1 LGITLPE
8 LMILQNMDPNT
19 PVAMVNN
26 QTNEKITG
34 DKAPMLKDLETW
46 MKSHPKFK
54 VDMNGTL
61 ANLVNPPKKSSTA
74 STSASSSKT
83 NNGVHTNASAS
94 TTPAPS
100 TSETPAASLE
110 PGEIPKASTS
120 KSGDL
125 DNVQIPV
132 FLRTGQSVAKE
143 KWPTLKNLQTYL
155 DKNPD
160 ANVQSSHVST
170 AKSVLPKSYHN
181 RLGGENEVLQALATM
196 MTLNPNYFMTGLGAG
211 FGGTSSTSGSSSS
224 AALEAASMQ
233 MLLQSM
239 GMGYPYSAMGLG
251 GLGTGLT
258 AGSGLTGA
266 NLNQF
271 GASSKSTPTTTTKNT
286 TSTTSSTT
294 TATSSSKNTTT
305 SSSSNSNTA
314 SQLLQE
320 QALAAELLSNPAFA
334 QLLGLPSGSS
344 TNSNSNYN
352 FNDPVSQLQA
362 LSLLQMLTASGTGT
376 STSGSSKTEKKSNGS
391 ATPTSSKK
399 SLGKIVEDLAK
410 GSS

>member
-1 LGITLPE
+1 
-8 LMILQNMDPNT
+8 
-19 PVAMVNN
+19 MVNS
-26 QTNEKITG
+26 QTNEKVSSE
-34 DKAPMLKDLETW
+34 KAPLLKDLEGW

-74 STSASSSKT
+74 SVSASSSKT
-83 NNGVHTNASAS
+83 NNGVNSNASAS
-94 TTPAPS
+94 TTPAPAS
-100 TSETPAASLE
+100 ASASETPAASLE

-120 KSGDL
+120 KSSEL

-132 FLRTGQSVAKE
+132 YLRTGQSVPKE

-181 RLGGENEVLQALATM
+181 RLGGENEILQALATM

-211 FGGTSSTSGSSSS
+211 FGGTSGTSGSSNS

-239 GMGYPYSAMGLG
+239 SMGYPYSALGLG
-251 GLGTGLT
+251 NMGSGLT

-271 GASSKSTPTTTTKNT
+271 GASSKTSTSTTKNT
-286 TSTTSSTT
+286 TSTTASTT

-334 QLLGLPSGSS
+334 QLLGMPSGSS
-344 TNSNSNYN
+344 TNSNSNFN

-362 LSLLQMLTASGTGT
+362 LSLLQMLSTSGTGG
-376 STSGSSKTEKKSNGS
+376 STPGSSKTEKKSNGS